1 MSEQTSVSAEI
12 IPFPSRRPAPTG
24 DDGQERL
31 RRALAGLDEA
41 LAGQRAAFAAWRGAL
56 GELSTVV
63 SGLGDSM
70 QRYCGNLD
78 TLGTRV
84 AGLHAQAVQ
93 LEHTADAALAT
104 GSGGPVP

>member
-1 MSEQTSVSAEI
+1 MTGRSACGERSRGSTRPSPDSVR
-12 IPFPSRRPAPTG
+12 PSPPG
-24 DDGQERL
+24 
-31 RRALAGLDEA
+31 
-41 LAGQRAAFAAWRGAL
+41 AARI

-104 GSGGPVP
+104 GSGGPVTLNRS